1 MYSKEVRR
9 MNWYEAVFLLF
20 LAAGLWG
27 IFRVFY
33 RKAGGPTY
41 CVCCGKCTATGV
53 CILIGRPVPDPGEK
67 ENKSS

>member
-9 MNWYEAVFLLF
+9 MNWYEAGFLLF

-27 IFRVFY
+27 TYRVFY
-33 RKAGGPTY
+33 RRAGGPTY

-53 CILIGRPVPDPGEK
+53 CILTGKPVPDPGEK

>member
-1 MYSKEVRR
+1 

-27 IFRVFY
+27 AYRVFY

-53 CILIGRPVPDPGEK
+53 CILTGKPVPDAGEK
-67 ENKSS
+67 ENESS